1 MKKLFLIVTLPLAF
15 ASGLLVVGY
24 ISLIKKI
31 EEDTEQDF
39 FWE

>member
-1 MKKLFLIVTLPLAF
+1 MKKLFLLVTLPFAL

-31 EEDTEQDF
+31 EEDYDDEL